1 MLCRPGNRHGPP
13 RLSDTWR
20 YSAGVRV
27 IQYLRR
33 AMPCCSLATRR
44 RGSFEAIYSSV
55 DVIAQR
61 RATLERLAL
70 NPGESVIDITE
81 FPMKPLYAL
90 ASHAE
95 RHLASDGRLTIT
107 CREAA
112 AHFGRT
118 KQRSRMRSQYA
129 LRFGSERA
137 YIATGVSIDQ

>member
-1 MLCRPGNRHGPP
+1 MGSRR
-13 RLSDTWR
+13 
-20 YSAGVRV
+20 VRSR
-27 IQYLRR
+27 LRR
-33 AMPCCSLATRR
+33 VYGASEPKKKVPFVLTIMLGRGYLGKDLQQPLTTNSGPCAAVGLHAR
-44 RGSFEAIYSSV
+44 
-55 DVIAQR
+55 
-61 RATLERLAL
+61 ERQQKRTVV
-70 NPGESVIDITE
+70 EHRI
-81 FPMKPLYAL
+81 PMKPLYAP

-95 RHLASDGRLTIT
+95 RHVASDGRLTIM